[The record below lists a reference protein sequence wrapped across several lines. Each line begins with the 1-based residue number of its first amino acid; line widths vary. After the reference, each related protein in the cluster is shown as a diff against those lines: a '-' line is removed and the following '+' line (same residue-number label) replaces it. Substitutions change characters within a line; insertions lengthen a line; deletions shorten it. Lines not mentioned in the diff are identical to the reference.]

1 MAEPPKSL
9 DILLA
14 TWEGGGNVP
23 PTLGAAQRLLARGH
37 RVRIIADAVIGP
49 EARAVGAEFT
59 PWARAPNRAD
69 RRPASDP
76 LRDWE
81 AESDEHGF
89 LLLRDRIMCGPALA
103 YAQDVLDELVRR
115 PASVIVTCETLLGVY
130 VASDAANV
138 PLGLLCT
145 NVSLF
150 PLPGLPPLGMGLPP
164 AATEVERAQYAKL
177 GANTLA
183 VLSEGLAPL
192 NVARGALGLQP
203 VRNFTELFSIA
214 RRVLL
219 ATSPAFDFTADA
231 LPPAFRYVGPI
242 LTEPPWA
249 RHERLARPGAP
260 ELPLVVVSFSTTFQ
274 DQLGTIENVVKAL
287 GELPA
292 RGIVTLGP
300 SLVGTRIDAPP
311 NVTVVDFASHEQL
324 MGEAAVVVTHAG
336 HGTVIRALAHGVPLL
351 CMPMGRDQ
359 HDNAIRVATR
369 GAGLTLDRNATA
381 QKIAVALSRLL
392 AAPSFRHGARRM
404 AREIANGTGTADFV
418 TEIEALAA
426 AHIPTRTGVR
436 A

>member
-1 MAEPPKSL
+1 
-9 DILLA
+9 
-14 TWEGGGNVP
+14 
-23 PTLGAAQRLLARGH
+23 LLARGH

-49 EARAVGAEFT
+49 EARAVGVGFT
-59 PWARAPNRAD
+59 PWVRAPNRAD

-103 YAQDVLDELVRR
+103 YARDVLDDLARH
-115 PASVIVTCETLLGVY
+115 PADAIVTCETLLGVY

-150 PLPGLPPLGMGLPP
+150 PLSGLPPLGMGLPP
-164 AATEVERAQYAKL
+164 AATEGERAQYAKL
-177 GANTLA
+177 GADMLA

-192 NVARGALGLQP
+192 NAACVALGLQP

-231 LPPAFRYVGPI
+231 LPSAFRYVGPL
-242 LTEPPWA
+242 LTEPAWA
-249 RHERLARPGAP
+249 RQEPPAHPDAS

-274 DQLGTIENVVKAL
+274 DQLGAVENTVKAL

-300 SLVGTRIDAPP
+300 SLAGTRIVAPP
-311 NVTVVDFASHEQL
+311 NVTIVDFASHERL
-324 MGEAAVVVTHAG
+324 MEEATVVVTHAG

-351 CMPMGRDQ
+351 CLPMGRDQ
-359 HDNAIRVATR
+359 HDNAIRVAMR

-381 QKIAVALSRLL
+381 PEIAAALSRLL
-392 AAPSFRHGARRM
+392 SEPSFRDAARRL
-404 AREIANGTGTADFV
+404 ATEIANGTGTADFA

-426 AHIPTRTGVR
+426 AHTPTRTGVR